1 MNANQLAAQ
10 GIKLSMKEELIKFIQ
25 GMSKEKITNDEEK
38 LLNALKNSQEDAEV
52 QEKIDSSKQPIVIPS
67 ESEKLTSSLIN
78 KFSQHDEEE
87 EETNLVFYD
96 PLEEAR

>member
-52 QEKIDSSKQPIVIPS
+52 
-67 ESEKLTSSLIN
+67 
-78 KFSQHDEEE
+78 
-87 EETNLVFYD
+87 
-96 PLEEAR
+96 